1 MFDTPTSQ
9 GRLSFSSVFPAVF
22 VSSTLEPNNYYIPG
36 RKREGGESGRR
47 MGSSGC
53 GQNQEVWEMDPLK
66 KVACLMPMVHYNC
79 LQNYRVKKIEFVYFR
94 VQSWLYL
101 GLKGWICWCFR
112 DHLWCS
118 IRLSSAGGKARVVL
132 TVLYSL
138 AWMSFLWV

>member
-53 GQNQEVWEMDPLK
+53 GQTQEVLRDGSSK
-66 KVACLMPMVHYNC
+66 KVACLMPVCVHYNC
-79 LQNYRVKKIEFVYFR
+79 LQNYRVKKIEFVYFK

-101 GLKGWICWCFR
+101 GLKG
-112 DHLWCS
+112 
-118 IRLSSAGGKARVVL
+118 
-132 TVLYSL
+132 
-138 AWMSFLWV
+138 